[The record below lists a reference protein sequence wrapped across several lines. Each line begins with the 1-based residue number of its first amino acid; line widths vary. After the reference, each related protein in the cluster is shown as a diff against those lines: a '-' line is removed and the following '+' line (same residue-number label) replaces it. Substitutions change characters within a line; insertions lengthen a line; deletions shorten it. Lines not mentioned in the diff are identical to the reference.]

1 MDLSYKLEKFE
12 GPLDLLLY
20 MIEKDKIDIYDIP
33 IIEITSQYL
42 EYMRHMDDRDL
53 DMMSDFL
60 VMASTLIDIKIRFLL
75 PREVDEETGEEIDP
89 RTELVLRLLEHKKF
103 KELAWELEKLEEDA
117 KKIWYKDPTLP
128 KEVAQYNPKPDL
140 DILFGDVDMVKLRDI
155 YENILN
161 RKEERIDVQRSKF
174 GNIEKEEIS
183 LEHKLG
189 NIIAYLKGT
198 KRFSFKDLL
207 QKSSSRLE
215 VVVSFLAILELM
227 KVGKINLKRDEINQ
241 DMYIERV
248 DDEIGN
254 FDMEDWQDS
263 YA

>member
-33 IIEITSQYL
+33 IIEITGQYL
-42 EYMRHMDDRDL
+42 EYMRHMEDKDL

-117 KKIWYKDPTLP
+117 KKIWYKEPTLP
-128 KEVAQYNPKPDL
+128 KEVSDYTPKPDL
-140 DILFGDVDMVKLRDI
+140 DLLFGDVDMVKLRTI
-155 YENILN
+155 YETILSK
-161 RKEERIDVQRSKF
+161 KEDRIDVQRAKF

-189 NIIAYLKGT
+189 NIIAYLKGHN
-198 KRFSFKDLL
+198 RFSFRELL
-207 QKSSSRLE
+207 HQSSSRLE

-227 KVGKINLKRDEINQ
+227 KVGKINLQKDESNQ

-248 DDEIGN
+248 DGAMSD
-254 FDMEDWQDS
+254 FDMKDWQDS